1 MRSNDFSGVGYID
14 TRLEP
19 DFELIDGRE
28 IETIGFQLI
37 TEDNLR
43 FECQTDTPQIAWRK
57 LQGIDTARL
66 YRCKG
71 YFQRIEGYQVFIVED
86 LNLSTSVPSGTG
98 PRVCGNW
105 NAAQNRIPE
114 TSRKWN
120 ARRYSHITPKT
131 IFGIT
136 R

>member
-57 LQGIDTARL
+57 
-66 YRCKG
+66 
-71 YFQRIEGYQVFIVED
+71 
-86 LNLSTSVPSGTG
+86 
-98 PRVCGNW
+98 
-105 NAAQNRIPE
+105 
-114 TSRKWN
+114 
-120 ARRYSHITPKT
+120 
-131 IFGIT
+131 
-136 R
+136 